1 MSNIRPLE
9 QALASNLSLNK
20 ARIKFVACFMIALI
34 QVKTVKLTEIATA
47 FPGTAKEESNYKR
60 LQRFFR
66 FFELPYALIAD
77 LVVKLLGISG
87 PWTLTMDRTNW
98 KLGLVELNILMLG
111 IVHKG
116 VAFPIVWL
124 ILPKSGSSNTDER
137 ILLLKI
143 FIDLFGVE
151 KIQCLLGDA
160 EFVGKRWFVWLQDQG
175 IDFRIRAHENY
186 LVANGRG
193 KLVSAWRLFAAT
205 RVDELLVFPTARRMW
220 GLDLYLSGCY
230 LGHGEYFILVAPN
243 YSEKP
248 AEEFKK
254 RWEIETLFGCLKTRG
269 FNLEST
275 HLTDPERLSKLLGLL
290 ALAFCWAH
298 KVGEWRAEQ
307 EPLKIKKHG
316 YPAKSIFRYGFD
328 FLRRILTNFDHFDL
342 VGWTR
347 VIKILSCT

>member
-9 QALASNLSLNK
+9 QALAGNLSWNK
-20 ARIKFVACFMIALI
+20 ARIKFLACFIIALI

-47 FPGTAKEESNYKR
+47 FSGTAKEQSNDKR

-77 LVVKLLGISG
+77 LVVKLLGIPG

-98 KLGLVELNILMLG
+98 KLGLVNLNILMLG
-111 IVHKG
+111 IVYKG

-124 ILPKSGSSNTDER
+124 VLPKAGSSNTDER
-137 ILLLKI
+137 ILLLKM

-151 KIQCLLGDA
+151 KIQCLLGDR

-175 IDFRIRAHENY
+175 IDFRVRAHENY

-193 KLVSAWRLFAAT
+193 KLVPAWRLFAST
-205 RVDELLVFPTARRMW
+205 RVDEMLVFSSPRRMW

-230 LGHGEYFILVAPN
+230 LGSGEYLILVAPR

-248 AEEFKK
+248 EEEFKK
-254 RWEIETLFGCLKTRG
+254 RWEIETLFGCFKTRG

-290 ALAFCWAH
+290 AITFCWAH

-307 EPLKIKKHG
+307 EPLEIKKHG
-316 YPAKSIFRYGFD
+316 YTAKSIFRYGFD

-342 VGWTR
+342 IGWTR
-347 VIKILSCT
+347 VIKLLYCT